1 MKVAGLRRELWL
13 PTAWN
18 HFPKASGKKGLHL
31 YLPIAE
37 ASDQRTSG
45 CRPASRE
52 VHKDLVVSRMD
63 KRLLTGKVFVDW
75 SQNRQAGAKPNDGLS
90 GPARTSHRR
99 QASASR
105 VSPCAAAPSSAAKN
119 AAESK
124 RQAQPVDGTVAADQ
138 RGALHVADQRIVLDA
153 RRRRVRP
160 EAGQQQHPAVLRLP
174 GPHGPHFMIS
184 THSVTERSLIGRSV
198 LPTGFRVRAGTPG

>member
-1 MKVAGLRRELWL
+1 MTRAPGQVDDARKVAGLRRELWL

-18 HFPKASGKKGLHL
+18 RFPKAGGKKGLHL

-75 SQNRQAGAKPNDGLS
+75 SQNRQAGAKPDDGLS

-105 VSPCAAAPSSAAKN
+105 VSPLRSSA
-119 AAESK
+119 
-124 RQAQPVDGTVAADQ
+124 QQ
-138 RGALHVADQRIVLDA
+138 RGEERGGVEAAGTASGWNRRGRPARRSA
-153 RRRRVRP
+153 RRRSAHRP
-160 EAGQQQHPAVLRLP
+160 RCATPPNPA
-174 GPHGPHFMIS
+174 
-184 THSVTERSLIGRSV
+184 
-198 LPTGFRVRAGTPG
+198 